1 MKPFQFEIFEKLL
14 SEVEP
19 TTIAEI
25 GVHSGNTARQLISYC
40 LKTFNKPLHY
50 TGYDAFD
57 LLVDHDSELNGKG
70 SANRYRLQ
78 IKLDKTKR
86 DHPNSQ
92 LTTEIIEGWTKNTLT
107 ISRQF
112 DFVYIDA
119 GHSYESVKHD
129 YEMLKDSKIIVF
141 DDYDMPGVKQLLDE
155 IALTKKIEYTENT
168 EHSRAVAVIRN
179 YE

>member
-14 SEVEP
+14 SEIRPLTV
-19 TTIAEI
+19 AEI

-40 LKTFNKPLHY
+40 LRTFDTPLHY

-57 LLVDHDSELNGKG
+57 LLIDHESELNGKG
-70 SANRYRLQ
+70 SANKQRLL
-78 IKLDKTKR
+78 IKLDKIKR
-86 DHPNSQ
+86 NYSDR
-92 LTTEIIEGWTKNTLT
+92 LTTEIVEGWTKDTLT
-107 ISRQF
+107 VSRPF

-129 YEMLKDSKIIVF
+129 YEMLKESKMIVF
-141 DDYDMPGVKQLLDE
+141 DDYGMPGVAQLLNE
-155 IALTKKIEYTENT
+155 ISLTKKIEYVQNT
-168 EHSRAVAVIRN
+168 EHSRAVAIIRN